1 MEDFI
6 QLEPHYFWEV
16 RNGGPP
22 LFGTLGPIGAT
33 ARGYWGA
40 SPCGWLTRHDSEL
53 NVTTLLLAA
62 TLHYS
67 LHFSHLFSFK
77 RRQRRFC

>member
-33 ARGYWGA
+33 ARTVGDIGGPA
-40 SPCGWLTRHDSEL
+40 HVGG
-53 NVTTLLLAA
+53 
-62 TLHYS
+62 
-67 LHFSHLFSFK
+67 
-77 RRQRRFC
+77 